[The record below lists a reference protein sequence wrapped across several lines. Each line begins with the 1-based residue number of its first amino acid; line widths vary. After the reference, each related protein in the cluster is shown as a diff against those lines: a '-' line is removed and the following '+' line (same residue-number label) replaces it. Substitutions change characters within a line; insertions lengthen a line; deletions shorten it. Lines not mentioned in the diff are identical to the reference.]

1 MVYGNSKVH
10 KLRLYPEKSFNTYYN
25 IFKFLKQ
32 QKLLN
37 DGYIN
42 FQNDNTTRKKIM
54 KICVDKFMSQNVY
67 WMHMIHDSFE
77 ALPLKVNVGSTL
89 NSWFHIKTG

>member
-1 MVYGNSKVH
+1 
-10 KLRLYPEKSFNTYYN
+10 
-25 IFKFLKQ
+25 
-32 QKLLN
+32 
-37 DGYIN
+37 
-42 FQNDNTTRKKIM
+42 M